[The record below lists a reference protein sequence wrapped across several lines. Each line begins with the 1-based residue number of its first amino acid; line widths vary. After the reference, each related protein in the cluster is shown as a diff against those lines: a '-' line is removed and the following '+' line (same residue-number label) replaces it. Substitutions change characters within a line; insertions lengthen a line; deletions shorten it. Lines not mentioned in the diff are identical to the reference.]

1 VIIGIAQL
9 MVVLDTTIV
18 NIALPSAQADLGFSD
33 GNRQWIITAYALAF
47 ASLLLL
53 CGRLADLFG
62 RKPAFLIG
70 AAGFAAASAV
80 GGMSTSFGMLVT
92 ARALQGVFAALLA
105 PATLSLLNTTFTEP
119 QERAKAFGIF
129 GAIGASGTVFGLLIG
144 GALTEVL
151 DWRWTM
157 YVNVLFSAAALFGG
171 WKLLHNTRDAANS
184 KLDLPGTLL
193 ISTGLFTLVYGLS
206 NAESHHWSSPLTW
219 GFLLAGALLVAAF
232 TWWQTRAKHPLLPL
246 RILTD
251 RDRAASFTTLLVT
264 GAGLFGVLLFLTY
277 YLQLNLGFSPINT
290 GLAFLPM
297 ITVMMVMAQ
306 FATMKL
312 VPRIG
317 PKTVLPAGFLLA
329 AAGLAWLTNISLT
342 SSYLSSILPP
352 LLLIGA
358 GLGSVVPASM
368 SLATNGV
375 AAADAGVASATV
387 NAMQQVGGSIGTAL
401 LNTLAASAAA
411 AYLVGNNPAD
421 TTARA
426 NAAITSYTTAFWWSA
441 GLFAAGAV
449 ITALL
454 YRRKTTTPAPQ
465 EAAPSP
471 R

>member
-1 VIIGIAQL
+1 
-9 MVVLDTTIV
+9 
-18 NIALPSAQADLGFSD
+18 
-33 GNRQWIITAYALAF
+33 
-47 ASLLLL
+47 
-53 CGRLADLFG
+53 
-62 RKPAFLIG
+62 
-70 AAGFAAASAV
+70 
-80 GGMSTSFGMLVT
+80 
-92 ARALQGVFAALLA
+92 
-105 PATLSLLNTTFTEP
+105 
-119 QERAKAFGIF
+119 
-129 GAIGASGTVFGLLIG
+129 
-144 GALTEVL
+144 
-151 DWRWTM
+151 
-157 YVNVLFSAAALFGG
+157 
-171 WKLLHNTRDAANS
+171 
-184 KLDLPGTLL
+184 
-193 ISTGLFTLVYGLS
+193 
-206 NAESHHWSSPLTW
+206 
-219 GFLLAGALLVAAF
+219 VAAF
-232 TWWQTRAKHPLLPL
+232 TWWQTSAKHPLLPL

-251 RDRAASFTTLLVT
+251 RDCAASFTALLVT

-277 YLQLNLGFSPINT
+277 YLQLNLGFSPIKT

-306 FATMKL
+306 IATMKL
-312 VPRIG
+312 IPRVG
-317 PKTVLPAGFLLA
+317 PKTVLPAGFFLA

-342 SSYLSSILPP
+342 SSYLGSILPP

-411 AYLVGNNPAD
+411 AYLVGKNSAD

-454 YRRKTTTPAPQ
+454 YRRKTAAALLAVPLVPTAGPRVGLPAQ
-465 EAAPSP
+465 TA
-471 R
+471 RLTW